1 MNLSGLFAAKP
12 GRESLSG
19 STQVFSNIQGGSIFS
34 MTSNGVAGR
43 ASNSIFGQSMN
54 TESTVA
60 DSMCSG
66 SIIDSTVKASFV
78 DFTRHSSFN
87 NRRTSI
93 AQNILNSRRRTIEVD
108 NRQSRETEE
117 SLNNR
122 GSALEEGH
130 VNDIHVAINQGKP
143 HHSVVEEES
152 AEFEEFKGSVDNDSP
167 NKIID
172 SHRSGSGSGRTHTG
186 INTIL
191 TPEQ

>member
-108 NRQSRETEE
+108 TRQSEE

-130 VNDIHVAINQGKP
+130 VNDIHVAINQGK
-143 HHSVVEEES
+143 HHSVVEEE
-152 AEFEEFKGSVDNDSP
+152 AGEFEEFKGSVDNESP
-167 NKIID
+167 NKLVD

-186 INTIL
+186 INAIL